1 MQTRGKSSSAV
12 PHPVDTL
19 SPDTCK
25 GIRGVLCDIDDTL
38 TSEGRLTGDAYAALW
53 AARDAGL
60 RVIPVTGRPA
70 GWVDQ
75 IARIWPVD
83 GVVGENG
90 GLWFYHRDKKLHR
103 NFAQGA
109 DEREYNKRRLKDVQK
124 RILQRVPGAAVAS
137 DQPYRELDL
146 AIDFC
151 EDVAPLSEFDIQ
163 AIVREFTLMG
173 ATCKVS
179 SIHVNGWYGTFDKW
193 VGCGHLVRDLYGE
206 DLTETTEQWVYF
218 GDSANDEPM
227 FQRFEHS
234 IGVANVR
241 DFLPLMDHHPTYIC
255 ANKGGAGFAEGMQ
268 HILNHR

>member
-1 MQTRGKSSSAV
+1 M
-12 PHPVDTL
+12 
-19 SPDTCK
+19 
-25 GIRGVLCDIDDTL
+25 LCDIDDTL
-38 TSEGRLTGDAYAALW
+38 THDGRLEAAAFSALW
-53 AARDAGL
+53 AAKEAGL

-90 GLWFYHRDKKLHR
+90 GLWFYHQDKKLHR
-103 NFAQGA
+103 CFVQGA
-109 DEREYNKRRLKDVQK
+109 DEREYNRKRLQDVKK

-151 EDVAPLSEFDIQ
+151 EDVTPLSEFDIQ

-179 SIHVNGWYGTFDKW
+179 SIHVNGWYGAFDKW
-193 VGCGHLVRDLYGE
+193 VGCCHLVKELYGE
-206 DLTETTEQWVYF
+206 DLADRTHEWVYF

-234 IGVANVR
+234 VGVANVSA
-241 DFLPLMDHHPTYIC
+241 FLPLMEHHPTYIC
-255 ANKGGAGFAEGMQ
+255 SRKGGAGFAEGMR
-268 HILNHR
+268 HILDHISDKN